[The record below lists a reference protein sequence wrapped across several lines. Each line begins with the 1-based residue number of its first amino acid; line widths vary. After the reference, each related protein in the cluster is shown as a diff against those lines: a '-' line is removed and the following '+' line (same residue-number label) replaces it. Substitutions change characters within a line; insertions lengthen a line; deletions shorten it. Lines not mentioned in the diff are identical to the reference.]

1 MARAAR
7 HRGKQSALFFNYK
20 VLILPVQYY
29 GVIGKFTEISCK
41 CIFQTLG
48 WPLREVKEKYNW
60 YG

>member
-48 WPLREVKEKYNW
+48 
-60 YG
+60 